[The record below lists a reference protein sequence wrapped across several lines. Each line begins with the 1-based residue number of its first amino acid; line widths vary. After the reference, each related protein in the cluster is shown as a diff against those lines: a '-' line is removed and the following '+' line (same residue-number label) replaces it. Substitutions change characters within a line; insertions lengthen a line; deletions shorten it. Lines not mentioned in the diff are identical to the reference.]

1 MPEPADSGI
10 EGLLRRLPVVRAP
23 AEIWPAIRAGL
34 SREAGPVTVPL
45 HRRRV
50 HPWLAAAVLLLAVGS
65 GVAAG
70 MLRHYAAPRA
80 WQVLAVAGR
89 PEIGGTAIVPSRG
102 LPAGEWLATDSVSR
116 AVLQV
121 GRIGVAEIGPGSRVR
136 VDRGGVTEHRLTL
149 LRGRLDAVI
158 TAPPRLFFVRTP
170 TALATDLG
178 CAYSLEVAED
188 GATRLEVTAGW
199 VELSRNGQ
207 RVLVPAGLVAEVR
220 ADGRPGIPYP
230 VELPPAARE
239 ALRRLAAGSRSE
251 ADLALVL
258 SAQYQPRHFVTLRLR
273 SAVTLWH
280 LLQRVEGAQRL
291 AVYETLAA
299 LAPPPVGVTR
309 EGILALERPML
320 ERWRRDLSPMWAEE
334 PGPWWVR
341 LGRRLWVLAMS

>member
-1 MPEPADSGI
+1 MPEPTDPGMES
-10 EGLLRRLPVVRAP
+10 LLRQLPVARAP

-34 SREAGPVTVPL
+34 AREAGPVRVPL
-45 HRRRV
+45 YRLPV
-50 HPWLAAAVLLLAVGS
+50 HPWLAAAVLLLAVAI

-70 MLRHYAAPRA
+70 MLHHYAAPRA

-89 PEIGGTAIVPSRG
+89 PEVGGTALAPSHG
-102 LPAGEWLATDSVSR
+102 LPAGEWLATDSVSQ

-188 GATRLEVTAGW
+188 GASRLEVTAGW
-199 VELSRNGQ
+199 VELSRDGR

-220 ADGRPGIPYP
+220 ADGRPGTPYP

-239 ALRRLAAGSRSE
+239 ALGRLDAGSRSE

-291 AVYETLAA
+291 AVYEALAA
-299 LAPPPVGVTR
+299 LAPPPAGVTR
-309 EGILALERPML
+309 EGILALQRPML
-320 ERWRRDLSPMWAEE
+320 ERWRRELSPMWAEE